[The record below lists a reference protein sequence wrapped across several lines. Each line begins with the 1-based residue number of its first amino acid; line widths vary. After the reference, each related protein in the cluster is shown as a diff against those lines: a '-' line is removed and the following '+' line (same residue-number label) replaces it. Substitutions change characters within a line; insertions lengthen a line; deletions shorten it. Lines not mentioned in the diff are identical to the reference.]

1 MPAAMSADIA
11 DSSDGR
17 SSEAWLVC
25 HCGKAKDAE
34 DVNLVAV
41 GRWAHLV
48 RAASRLAFRRRERG
62 LLGGWLSQVR
72 KRGQLAIEDLR

>member
-11 DSSDGR
+11 VIIADTGGR

-41 GRWAHLV
+41 GRWVHLV
-48 RAASRLAFRRRERG
+48 RAAS
-62 LLGGWLSQVR
+62 
-72 KRGQLAIEDLR
+72 